1 MCICTDGRCIL
12 TLYISGG
19 RRGDVTLAHILQFAT
34 STDEEPLLGFM
45 VPPSIRFQEFT
56 QSFLPTANTC
66 INAMTL
72 PHASIAIQ
80 LPSEQKLWETYDEA
94 FLNAYFGNV

>member
-1 MCICTDGRCIL
+1 ML

-19 RRGDVTLAHILQFAT
+19 RREDVTLAHILQFAT